1 MARKEVKNKG
11 LSWHHVSAYT
21 DADLE
26 FLQKNFKFHPLDFDD
41 LRNFTELPKLDV
53 YKHYIFAIFS
63 IPYFNAETKRV
74 EKSDVG
80 FFVGDDYVVTVTRE
94 KLDVIDR
101 YFSRVSRSI
110 GLKRDVLSK
119 SAGYFVYKLLDYAFR
134 DAKSVLQ
141 VLVRDTTSIEEELQE
156 FHNKETTR
164 KLGSLRRNLLFMRHV
179 VDPQRIII
187 SQLINTRIS
196 FIPTDLNVYFD
207 DLKDTLDGMWV
218 VADNLK
224 NIIDGL
230 FDVNEALL
238 THRTNEI
245 IRMLTVISVIL
256 MPPTLIA
263 SYYGMNV
270 QDLPYDHDIGIV
282 SAVIVASLIG
292 FWILVWWIDKRK

>member
-1 MARKEVKNKG
+1 
-11 LSWHHVSAYT
+11 
-21 DADLE
+21 
-26 FLQKNFKFHPLDFDD
+26 
-41 LRNFTELPKLDV
+41 
-53 YKHYIFAIFS
+53 
-63 IPYFNAETKRV
+63 
-74 EKSDVG
+74 
-80 FFVGDDYVVTVTRE
+80 
-94 KLDVIDR
+94 
-101 YFSRVSRSI
+101 
-110 GLKRDVLSK
+110 
-119 SAGYFVYKLLDYAFR
+119 
-134 DAKSVLQ
+134 
-141 VLVRDTTSIEEELQE
+141 
-156 FHNKETTR
+156 
-164 KLGSLRRNLLFMRHV
+164 MRHV

-282 SAVIVASLIG
+282 SAVIAASLIG